1 MVKLVLDQI
10 VDEICVFEEELQH
23 HLNFYDSKST
33 FLSPPQGKVDFSNIF
48 KIEKFIAYILK
59 YKSDLFKMLPQP
71 GGGYMY
77 AHTALSKEFNP
88 YDFLYY
94 QSQSPDQF
102 VSNLVRYS
110 FRLQSFVKT
119 LGAVNENYQ
128 TRTIPEILL
137 NNSGGI
143 NSPIPRLD
151 CELSHQQRGN
161 INYFVNCV
169 RANLG
174 QFNLDQLVKN
184 QIKKTNAKYR
194 EYCDYVDK
202 LFNKHGDLTFISLDL
217 CLFREAKLVESLGRT
232 LNLADLKTKLLN
244 YGRNVDPLSRSVG
257 YIGKWEWSEVKLGLY
272 FRIIFIFPSDK
283 ICDVKTIQNELNF
296 YWCETI
302 TEGTGLCHHASLA
315 AKPAKFKKSYCS
327 ITANDEKT
335 KNIFKQRV
343 IGYLTKIEKY
353 YCPPEIRQSLK
364 NMLNQTN
371 DYVTDRELSL
381 TFRGHGKKD

>member
-1 MVKLVLDQI
+1 MVKLALDQ
-10 VDEICVFEEELQH
+10 VVEEIYVLEEELQH
-23 HLNFYDSKST
+23 HFNFYDSKST
-33 FLSPPQGKVDFSNIF
+33 LLGPAQSEIDFSFMF
-48 KIEKFIAYILK
+48 KIEKFISYILK
-59 YKSDLFKMLPQP
+59 YKSDLFKMIPQP
-71 GGGYMY
+71 TGGFFC
-77 AHTALSKEFNP
+77 APTTLSREFNP

-94 QSQSPDQF
+94 RSQSPDQF
-102 VSNLVRYS
+102 VFRLERYS
-110 FRLQSFVKT
+110 FRLQSFVET
-119 LGAVNENYQ
+119 LSNVNENHQ
-128 TRTIPEILL
+128 TKTIPEILL
-137 NNSGGI
+137 NNPEVLKSH
-143 NSPIPRLD
+143 IPYLD
-151 CELSHQQRGN
+151 SELSHQHKAN
-161 INYFVNCV
+161 LNYFVNCLRV
-169 RANLG
+169 NLA
-174 QFNLDQLVKN
+174 QPDIDQVIKS

-194 EYCDYVDK
+194 DYCDYVDG
-202 LFNKHGDLTFISLDL
+202 LFNKHGDLTFIPLDL
-217 CLFREAKLVESLGRT
+217 CLYREAKLVESLGRT
-232 LNLADLKTKLLN
+232 LNLAELKTKLLN
-244 YGRNVDPLSRSVG
+244 HGRNVDPLSRSVG

-315 AKPAKFKKSYCS
+315 TKPAKFKKSYCS